1 MGVRIWWGV
10 GGGQR
15 MVWDRKRGG
24 WRTRRRGQMEREGGS
39 VCGGRNRGSR
49 WREERRGNGLGE
61 ERPGQGE
68 GQICVCLLRGEGE
81 YK

>member
-10 GGGQR
+10 GGVREWYGIEGERR
-15 MVWDRKRGG
+15 MEDEKKGPDGERG
-24 WRTRRRGQMEREGGS
+24 RQC
-39 VCGGRNRGSR
+39 VGGRNRGSR

>member
-1 MGVRIWWGV
+1 MV
-10 GGGQR
+10 GGGGSENG
-15 MVWDRKRGG
+15 MGWKKRGG
-24 WRTRRRGQMEREGGS
+24 WRKRSRGQMEREGGS

-68 GQICVCLLRGEGE
+68 GQMCVCLWRGRGNASETE
-81 YK
+81 